1 MSRLSKTESYAALWL
16 YHTGM
21 DVPSISKELKISE
34 ESVTSILEKNNK
46 TNSDD
51 KIKNGSAPTTKKNK
65 QKTLMINETSVKK
78 NKSVSVMTEA
88 ASQQNDEVLKNMRN
102 EQKNSNIFRPYNG

>member
-1 MSRLSKTESYAALWL
+1 MSRLSKTECYAALWL
-16 YHTGM
+16 NHTGM

-34 ESVTSILEKNNK
+34 QSITLTLEKNNK
-46 TNSDD
+46 TNSGD

-65 QKTLMINETSVKK
+65 QKTLMINETSAKK

-88 ASQQNDEVLKNMRN
+88 ASQKNDEVLKNMRN
-102 EQKNSNIFRPYNG
+102 NKQNSNIFRPYNG